1 MFDQEALKR
10 RVACERFSPLKLE
23 IALDWAQIELPLTRV
38 QDAWQRF
45 AASPIASI
53 ASDLEKEVMASG
65 IYSTYTIEGGQL
77 SEEETAVTLAQQPR
91 HPDEERLA
99 VLNLKSAYEYAKEHS
114 TSMDWRV
121 TPAYLKTVHRLIT
134 HDIPHEY
141 NTPGQYRN
149 NSKEIVTQVGNPPYT
164 PPQFHG
170 DIARCVEALC
180 AWLEDLRVAG
190 VPALIRAPL
199 AHYYHEII
207 HPFSDG
213 NGRVGRVLEAGILLN
228 DGMHYAPF
236 AQARYYLQQLQHYFW
251 LFDQT
256 RRAHKHKDA
265 HANQAFVLFF
275 LEGMKSTIEHLHD
288 RINDMT
294 KVLLF
299 TYRLAEALQNKVLNR
314 RQHMLVR
321 FIMEHPGQYTRK
333 TLTESASYQL
343 LYQKVTDRTE
353 RRDWLG
359 LVDWLDA
366 DSDKRLYPRW

>member
-1 MFDQEALKR
+1 
-10 RVACERFSPLKLE
+10 
-23 IALDWAQIELPLTRV
+23 
-38 QDAWQRF
+38 
-45 AASPIASI
+45 
-53 ASDLEKEVMASG
+53 
-65 IYSTYTIEGGQL
+65 
-77 SEEETAVTLAQQPR
+77 
-91 HPDEERLA
+91 
-99 VLNLKSAYEYAKEHS
+99 
-114 TSMDWRV
+114 
-121 TPAYLKTVHRLIT
+121 
-134 HDIPHEY
+134 
-141 NTPGQYRN
+141 
-149 NSKEIVTQVGNPPYT
+149 
-164 PPQFHG
+164 
-170 DIARCVEALC
+170 
-180 AWLEDLRVAG
+180 
-190 VPALIRAPL
+190 
-199 AHYYHEII
+199 
-207 HPFSDG
+207 
-213 NGRVGRVLEAGILLN
+213 
-228 DGMHYAPF
+228 MHYAPF

-299 TYRLAEALQNKVLNR
+299 TYRLAEALQNKALNR

-359 LVDWLDA
+359 IVDWLDA
-366 DSDKRLYPRW
+366 DSDKCLYSRW